1 MRIKNILF
9 SLPLIGYLL
18 RILLYIYRLPRIED
32 QNEIYR
38 KQQIEAQESTANKI
52 YDSQVILSKLHD
64 VNNELSKQLR
74 FLNNRVHSLSTKAP
88 VDMQR
93 SSNKKEKYFAENHL
107 LDEFYLEFE
116 NQFRGNETDISSRLE
131 EYLPLFSKYKKPSK
145 NQPILDIGCGR
156 GELLSL
162 LGSNG
167 FRAIGIDIN
176 SAMVKDCLAKG
187 FEVVEGNAIDYL
199 SSANPGTF
207 SVITGFHI
215 VEHIEFSELLN
226 LFSQCYKAIDDKG
239 FVLFETPNP
248 ENVYVGANTFYYD
261 PSHLKP
267 LPPGLLKFAMET
279 VGFSDVSIKALHPE
293 IENKAKDKIGG
304 EIHRRLFGPRDYA
317 VIARK

>member
-1 MRIKNILF
+1 MLRV
-9 SLPLIGYLL
+9 LL
-18 RILLYIYRLPRIED
+18 NIYRLPRTMDE
-32 QNEIYR
+32 NEIYR
-38 KQQIEAQESTANKI
+38 NQQQAAQVETLHKI
-52 YDSQVILSKLHD
+52 NDSQLELSKLRAS
-64 VNNELSKQLR
+64 NKELSKRIR
-74 FLNNRVHSLSTKAP
+74 FLNNRIHTMASKSP
-88 VDMQR
+88 VELQKN
-93 SSNKKEKYFAENHL
+93 SNSNNNDKYFADNHL

-199 SSANPGTF
+199 SSANPSSF

-293 IENKAKDKIGG
+293 IENTAKDKIGG